1 MEGNEVKGTPK
12 QISWARSIRK
22 NRLAVWSRSE
32 QFHKYES
39 VIAAIDNAGWWIS
52 NQNQPFE
59 AIYSKMKADAVAL
72 DDLQLWT
79 RIDTPTGIRFISPT
93 RKIMTGEV
101 VAGDR
106 TAPF

>member
-1 MEGNEVKGTPK
+1 M
-12 QISWARSIRK
+12 

-32 QFHKYES
+32 KFNKFES
-39 VIAAIDNAGWWIS
+39 IIAAIDNAGWWIS

-59 AIYSKMKADAVAL
+59 AIYEKFQHDVVAVA
-72 DDLQLWT
+72 DLRTWT
-79 RIDTPTGIRFISPT
+79 RIDTPTGSRWISPA
-93 RKIMTGEV
+93 REIMTGEV